1 MPASYAYRTL
11 TALVLA
17 IVEAGCAAPMTSLGS
32 EGVRDLS
39 VEAREHF
46 LFTPTS
52 DAESLLGRRM
62 LHGADGLW
70 SIAEERAP
78 GCIVERATRVPAAW
92 KRREKANA
100 QRLIG
105 AAVELPKIAS
115 FKAAHEASSLID
127 YEVQNEYVLRGAMR
141 GPCGD
146 DSIAEVNV
154 GSGRRSAHRLVRTGA
169 DVAVAAVKAGAQAG
183 RSDDNEL
190 EIRWDQPQ
198 AWSVLSR
205 SAPLELAPK
214 VELRGNAKLLDG
226 DTVDVRVYSDKKV
239 WLIVYYE
246 ESDGQL
252 GVLLPNANHSTVT
265 VVPGQGTP
273 LPTIEVSLR
282 DHQVA
287 TSERLVVYAFV
298 NQAEYDEVRPPPGIM
313 TATQTIAF
321 VRRLSEYS
329 ESLPSSRYAV
339 TSLDYS
345 ITPVDAHVSTR

>member
-1 MPASYAYRTL
+1 MPAPHKHCVLA
-11 TALVLA
+11 ALVSV
-17 IVEAGCAAPMTSLGS
+17 IVQAGCAAPMTSLGS
-32 EGVRDLS
+32 EGVRALS

-52 DAESLLGRRM
+52 DAVSLLGRRM
-62 LHGADGLW
+62 LQGADGLW

-78 GCIVERATRVPAAW
+78 GCTIEGTTRVPAAW
-92 KRREKANA
+92 TRREKANA

-105 AAVELPKIAS
+105 AAVELPKLAS
-115 FKAAHEASSLID
+115 FKAAHEASSSID
-127 YEVQNEYVLRGAMR
+127 YEVKNEYVLRGSLR

-146 DSIAEVNV
+146 ASIAEVNV
-154 GSGRRSAHRLVRTGA
+154 GSGRRSAHRSVRTGA

-205 SAPLELAPK
+205 SAPLEMAPK
-214 VELRGNAKLLDG
+214 VELRGDAKLLDG

-246 ESDGQL
+246 ESDGQP
-252 GVLLPNANHSTVT
+252 GVLLPNASHSTVT
-265 VVPGQGTP
+265 VVPDQGTP
-273 LPTIEVSLR
+273 LPTIQVSLR
-282 DHQVA
+282 DHEVA
-287 TSERLVVYAFV
+287 TSERLIVYAFV

-321 VRRLSEYS
+321 VRRLKEYC
-329 ESLPSSRYAV
+329 ESIPSSRYAA

-345 ITPVDAHVSTR
+345 ITPIDAHVSTR